1 MDLNGFVGTIVIP
14 SCSPTEILFGS
25 FYFITIVNNILIMG
39 HAKLHLQSSKL
50 EGDPTKWPHMLVI
63 FALI

>member
-1 MDLNGFVGTIVIP
+1 MIR
-14 SCSPTEILFGS
+14 CSPTRILFGS